1 MLYGQ
6 LVGGALVVPPDGT
19 GKPVVETEPPEAPE
33 GYEMEPGWRDDGS
46 RIVQVWDAVPKEGS
60 ELDAAVRL
68 CRMLARDLTDEQA
81 RQVAALYGEWAP
93 GVDYDKAVR
102 VRDYGDLYR
111 CKEAHTSMAD
121 WRPSQN
127 ETYWVKL

>member
-1 MLYGQ
+1 MLYGEII
-6 LVGGALVVPPDGT
+6 GGSLVVPPDGT
-19 GKPVVETEPPEAPE
+19 GKPVVETEAPEAPD
-33 GYEMEPGWRDDGS
+33 GYEMKPGWRDDGS
-46 RIVQVWDAVPKEGS
+46 RIVQTWEAVPKEGS
-60 ELDAAVRL
+60 ALDAAVQL

-81 RQVAALYGEWAP
+81 KQVAALYGEWEP

-111 CKEAHTSMAD
+111 CKEAHTSMTD

-127 ETYWVKL
+127 STYWVKL

>member
-19 GKPVVETEPPEAPE
+19 GKPVVETDAPEAPE
-33 GYEMEPGWRDDGS
+33 GYEMKPSWRDDGE
-46 RIVQVWDAVPKEGS
+46 RIVRAWEAVPKEGTA
-60 ELDAAVRL
+60 LDAAVRL

-81 RQVAALYGEWAP
+81 VQVSALYDKWQP
-93 GVDYDKAVR
+93 GVDYDKAARTVDR
-102 VRDYGDLYR
+102 GDLYR
-111 CKEAHTSMAD
+111 CKKSHTSVTD

-127 ETYWVKL
+127 DTYWVKL